1 LYRIVELKEDPYYWY
16 LALAILILA
25 FEAVFTLTIKVI
37 QMDNLSVLTPRGLTS
52 RILFS

>member
-1 LYRIVELKEDPYYWY
+1 LFRIVELKEDPYYWY

-37 QMDNLSVLTPRGLTS
+37 TKKISQQIKQD
-52 RILFS
+52 